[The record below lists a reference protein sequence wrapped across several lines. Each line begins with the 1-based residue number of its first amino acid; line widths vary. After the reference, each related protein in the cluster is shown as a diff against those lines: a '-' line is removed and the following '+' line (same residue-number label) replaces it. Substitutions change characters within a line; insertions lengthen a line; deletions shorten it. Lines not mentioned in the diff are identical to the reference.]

1 MMNDTVREELQTK
14 ITTGVPQQN
23 VRKPEPP
30 TPEPPK
36 IEPAPPRPP
45 ILAQPPIRRVQTA
58 DLSAPKTSPTLV
70 GFQNKNAPLPEWRL
84 QMQNAVQQRK
94 NGGAPSAATATQFRT
109 EGSAA
114 IKAEPSPPPSASV
127 AQIADERVANAMKRI
142 AESREAFLKPQAGQ
156 KKTTRSVPNPV
167 QKPFPFDVVPAKPS
181 MQTATAAAPARIAPP
196 KPRLVASPPLVAEKR
211 DTNKLPPL
219 ETVKE
224 PVIARVEALEVT
236 DEPYL
241 PATEFAAAKRI
252 SIRAE
257 QVEKE
262 VEADIEIDE
271 EIEDLAPFSM
281 RFGAG
286 LFDLIIGA
294 FGGLL
299 LISPI
304 AFSTE
309 DWFTPAGML
318 MFAAAWGVVLFL
330 YMTVCLGL
338 FGKTLGMRLFSL
350 ELVDAVENEYPTLRQ
365 AAVNSAVFMLL
376 LPLAGVGF
384 LPAIFNEENRALHDL
399 LSGTIQVKEF

>member
-1 MMNDTVREELQTK
+1 MMNDSVREELQTK
-14 ITTGVPQQN
+14 ITTGVSHQHAP
-23 VRKPEPP
+23 KPEPP
-30 TPEPPK
+30 KPEPVK
-36 IEPAPPRPP
+36 IEPAPRPQ
-45 ILAQPPIRRVQTA
+45 IVAQPPIRRVQTA

-94 NGGAPSAATATQFRT
+94 NGGAASTATATQFRT
-109 EGSAA
+109 QGNAA
-114 IKAEPSPPPSASV
+114 IKNDPSPPPSETRP
-127 AQIADERVANAMKRI
+127 QIADERVANAMKRI
-142 AESREAFLKPQAGQ
+142 AESREAFLKPQPGQ
-156 KKTTRSVPNPV
+156 KKTTRAVPNPV

-181 MQTATAAAPARIAPP
+181 MQTAAAAAPARIATP
-196 KPRLVASPPLVAEKR
+196 KPRLVAPPIVAEKR

-219 ETVKE
+219 ETVAE
-224 PVIARVEALEVT
+224 PVIARVEPIEVT
-236 DEPYL
+236 AEPYL

-257 QVEKE
+257 QVERDDD
-262 VEADIEIDE
+262 VDIDQVDE

-299 LISPI
+299 VISPI

-309 DWFTPAGML
+309 NWFTPAGVL
-318 MFAAAWGVVLFL
+318 TFVAAWGVFLFL

-338 FGKTLGMRLFSL
+338 FGKTPGMRLFSL

-365 AAVNSAVFMLL
+365 AAINSGVFILL
-376 LPLAGVGF
+376 LPLAGIGF

>member
-1 MMNDTVREELQTK
+1 MMNDTVREELQSK
-14 ITTGVPQQN
+14 ITTGASPRIVP
-23 VRKPEPP
+23 KPEPP
-30 TPEPPK
+30 MIEQPPLR
-36 IEPAPPRPP
+36 PR
-45 ILAQPPIRRVQTA
+45 ILAQPPVRRIQTA

-70 GFQNKNAPLPEWRL
+70 GFQSKNAPLPEWRL
-84 QMQNAVQQRK
+84 QMQNAVQQRR
-94 NGGAPSAATATQFRT
+94 NGGAASTATATQFRT
-109 EGSAA
+109 QGNAA
-114 IKAEPSPPPSASV
+114 IKTEPSPPPSATV

-142 AESREAFLKPQAGQ
+142 AESREAFLKPPPGQ
-156 KKTTRSVPNPV
+156 KKTTRAVPNPV
-167 QKPFPFDVVPAKPS
+167 QKPFPFDVVPSKPS
-181 MQTATAAAPARIAPP
+181 MPTATAAAPARIATP
-196 KPRLVASPPLVAEKR
+196 KPRLVATPPIVAEKR

-219 ETVKE
+219 ETVAE
-224 PVIARVEALEVT
+224 PVIARVEKIANG
-236 DEPYL
+236 PIL
-241 PATEFAAAKRI
+241 PATEFATAKRI

-257 QVEKE
+257 HVATDD
-262 VEADIEIDE
+262 EADLYQVDE

-309 DWFTPAGML
+309 NWFTPAGIL
-318 MFAAAWGVVLFL
+318 TFVASWGVVLFL
-330 YMTVCLGL
+330 YMTTCLGL

-365 AAVNSAVFMLL
+365 AAINSAVFILL
-376 LPLAGVGF
+376 LPLAAIGF